1 MYEFT
6 VEYLSDKKMGEFFM
20 RVLILTVTAGHGHNQ
35 AAAVIMNH
43 LKELNIDCEVLD
55 TYEYI
60 NPILSESV
68 AKGYLISTKFTP
80 AVYGRLYNLAE
91 KRDKGDKK
99 LSLSSLIS
107 AIFSK
112 KLTGFLYEYDPDVI
126 VCTHIFAAQIISY
139 MQNKGD
145 LRAKTIGIV
154 TDFTIH
160 PFWEDTNLDCYVIAN
175 ELLIHQAAKK
185 GISINK
191 IAPIGIPI
199 HTKFSKKMNVSEA
212 RELLGVEDKTTI
224 FVMSGS
230 MGYGKVEKVIQEID
244 SLDLDLQIISV
255 CGNNKS
261 LKKKIDEMDIRKKIY
276 NFGFVDNVDII
287 MAASD
292 CIVTK
297 PGGLTVSESLAKG
310 IPMILINPIPGQEDR
325 NVEFLLNNGLAI
337 KISETYPI
345 DEAIYQLMNNDWR
358 RYHLQAMVQKVGR
371 PNATRD
377 LGELIIKMANQE

>member
-1 MYEFT
+1 M
-6 VEYLSDKKMGEFFM
+6 K
-20 RVLILTVTAGHGHNQ
+20 VLILTVTAGHGHNQ
-35 AAAVIMNH
+35 AATVIMDY
-43 LKELNIDCEVLD
+43 LSGRGIACEVVD

-80 AVYGRLYNLAE
+80 AVYGKLYHMAE
-91 KRDKGDKK
+91 KREKNNKK
-99 LSLSSLIS
+99 LSIATLIN
-107 AIFSK
+107 AILSK
-112 KLTGFLYEYDPDVI
+112 KLTGFLDEYDPDVI

-139 MQNKGD
+139 IQSKRA
-145 LRAKTIGIV
+145 LRAKTIGII

-160 PFWEDTNLDCYVIAN
+160 PFWEDTELDCYVTAN
-175 ELLIHQAAKK
+175 ELLTHQAVKK
-185 GISINK
+185 GIDMNK

-212 RELLGVEDKTTI
+212 RALLGIEDKTTI

-255 CGNNKS
+255 CGNNKN
-261 LKKKIDEMDIRKKIY
+261 LKKKIDEMETQKKVY
-276 NFGFVDNVDII
+276 NYGFVNNVDVI
-287 MAASD
+287 MDASD

-337 KISETYPI
+337 KVSHTYPI

-358 RYHLQAMVQKVGR
+358 RSHLQDMARKMGR

-377 LGELIIKMANQE
+377 LGELIIAMADQN

>member
-1 MYEFT
+1 MDY
-6 VEYLSDKKMGEFFM
+6 
-20 RVLILTVTAGHGHNQ
+20 
-35 AAAVIMNH
+35 
-43 LKELNIDCEVLD
+43 LKERNVECEVLD

-80 AVYGRLYNLAE
+80 AVYGKLYHIAE
-91 KRDKGDKK
+91 KRERSNKK
-99 LSLSSLIS
+99 LSISTLIN
-107 AIFSK
+107 AILSK
-112 KLTGFLYEYDPDVI
+112 KLTGFLHEYDPDVI

-139 MQNKGD
+139 LQKKGTI
-145 LRAKTIGIV
+145 RAKTIGIV

-160 PFWEDTNLDCYVIAN
+160 PFWEDTDLDCYVTAS
-175 ELLIHQAAKK
+175 ELLTHQAAKK
-185 GISINK
+185 GIDVNK

-199 HTKFSKKMNVSEA
+199 HTKFSKKISAFEA
-212 RELLGVEDKTTI
+212 RKLLGIKDKTTI

-230 MGYGKVEKVIQEID
+230 MGYGKVETVIQAMD
-244 SLDLDLQIISV
+244 SMDMDFQIISV

-261 LKKKIDEMDIRKKIY
+261 LKTKIDEMETQKQVY
-276 NFGFVDNVDII
+276 NFGFVNNVDII
-287 MAASD
+287 MDASD

-325 NVEFLLNNGLAI
+325 NMEFLLNNGLAM
-337 KISETYPI
+337 KISDTYPI
-345 DEAIYQLMNNDWR
+345 DEAIYQLLNNDWR
-358 RYHLQAMVQKVGR
+358 RSHLQAMVEKVGR

-377 LGELIIKMANQE
+377 LGELIISMAK

>member
-1 MYEFT
+1 M
-6 VEYLSDKKMGEFFM
+6 K
-20 RVLILTVTAGHGHNQ
+20 VLILTVTAGHGHNQ
-35 AAAVIMNH
+35 AAAVIMEY
-43 LKELNIDCEVLD
+43 LKELNVDCEVLD

-80 AVYGRLYNLAE
+80 AVYGRLYRLAE
-91 KRDKGDKK
+91 KREKGDKK
-99 LSLSSLIS
+99 LSISSLIS
-107 AIFSK
+107 SIFSRR
-112 KLTGFLYEYDPDVI
+112 LTGFLHEYDPDVI

-175 ELLIHQAAKK
+175 ELLTHQAVKK

-212 RELLGVEDKTTI
+212 RKLLGIEDKTTV

-230 MGYGKVEKVIQEID
+230 MGYGKVETVIQEID

-261 LKKKIDEMDIRKKIY
+261 LKKKIDEMNIHKKIH
-276 NFGFVDNVDII
+276 NFGFVNNVDVI
-287 MAASD
+287 MDASD

-325 NVEFLLNNGLAI
+325 NVEFLLNNGLAV

-358 RYHLQAMVQKVGR
+358 RSQLQAMIQKVGR

-377 LGELIIKMANQE
+377 LGELILAMANQG

>member
-1 MYEFT
+1 M
-6 VEYLSDKKMGEFFM
+6 
-20 RVLILTVTAGHGHNQ
+20 
-35 AAAVIMNH
+35 
-43 LKELNIDCEVLD
+43 
-55 TYEYI
+55 
-60 NPILSESV
+60 
-68 AKGYLISTKFTP
+68 
-80 AVYGRLYNLAE
+80 
-91 KRDKGDKK
+91 
-99 LSLSSLIS
+99 
-107 AIFSK
+107 
-112 KLTGFLYEYDPDVI
+112 
-126 VCTHIFAAQIISY
+126 CTHIFAAQIISY

-191 IAPIGIPI
+191 IAPIGTI

-337 KISETYPI
+337 KIRETYPI